1 MNGVRPL
8 GGWWAGRAGLIFPL
22 ILFSFATYLLI
33 GQIAMPVPADI
44 DLPGPRFFPTIVIA
58 ALYVLA
64 VVLSVSIIRSPQP
77 PLAEATIDPEGKVR
91 PNPDHS
97 ATWFSDW
104 PRLAWAVGGF
114 AVFIALL
121 QPAGWI
127 LAAALLF
134 WAVTRAL
141 GSQHPLRDV
150 GVALV
155 FSSVLYLVFAGLLS
169 VNLPTG
175 ALFGGRL

>member
-1 MNGVRPL
+1 VSAVRPL
-8 GGWWAGRAGLIFPL
+8 GGWWSGRAGLVFPL
-22 ILFSFATYLLI
+22 ILFVFATYLAI
-33 GQIAMPVPADI
+33 GQIAMPVPEDV
-44 DLPGPRFFPTIVIA
+44 DPPGPRFFPAIVIA
-58 ALYVLA
+58 ALYILA
-64 VVLSVSIIRSPQP
+64 VVLTVSLIRAPQP
-77 PLAEATIDPEGKVR
+77 PLRDATIEPEGKVR

-97 ATWFSDW
+97 GMWFSDW

-114 AVFIALL
+114 AAFIVLL

-134 WAVTRAL
+134 WTIARAL
-141 GSQHPLRDV
+141 GSQHPVRDI

-155 FSSVLYLVFAGLLS
+155 FSSVLYLIFAGVLS